1 MDEDL
6 RGFTMHF
13 SLMRLRRFLMKAS
26 YARSVTAAAVT
37 LAMLFALTP
46 CCEANAAP
54 SPIHSGSD
62 GHDHGDARDH
72 GMPPMTDPCLMWLDN
87 NFNALD
93 TNIGLS
99 IPGYNPHPDLFA
111 TPWSIHPAGETPSRL
126 LLYRHSPPPSRVP
139 LYLLIERLL
148 I

>member
-1 MDEDL
+1 
-6 RGFTMHF
+6 MHF
-13 SLMRLRRFLMKAS
+13 SLTRLHRFLMKVS
-26 YARSVTAAAVT
+26 YARPVMAAVVT

-46 CCEANAAP
+46 CCEVNAAP

-62 GHDHGDARDH
+62 GHDPGAGHGDARDH
-72 GMPPMTDPCLMWLDN
+72 GMPPMTDPCLVWLDN

-93 TNIGLS
+93 TNTVLS

-111 TPWSIHPAGETPSRL
+111 TPWSIHPAGETPPRL
-126 LLYRHSPPPSRVP
+126 LLYYPPPPPSRVP
-139 LYLLIERLL
+139 LYLLIEHLL